1 MHGDAA
7 SAIILRRRTQWEAV
21 MAVAVVAI
29 LAGCFVAIRRL
40 WVSRRLA
47 AVLPAVLAAAL
58 LLWLTWLAVMVFGT
72 GPAMR

>member
-1 MHGDAA
+1 
-7 SAIILRRRTQWEAV
+7 